1 MESKKINQLA
11 TAVNPSTSDL
21 AIIGDPVTGV
31 SKKITW
37 LQVSTLIG
45 TAANLQQVT
54 DNGATTTNPI
64 AIGGLTITGLS
75 TGVLKSDS
83 GVISSVPFG
92 AANGVATLAG
102 DGKVPSNQLPSY
114 VDDVVEVANYAALP
128 VTGETGKIYITLD
141 NNKVYRWG
149 GSVYVEIAANNA
161 IWGSITGTLANQTD
175 LQNALNLKAT
185 DSLVVHLA
193 GTETITGTKTF
204 SNPSKNDGGI
214 LLQNGSSYS
223 LSGYMN
229 LGGMTDGLRFTSGGG
244 ISNYFALPSSV
255 GYTYTFPAISGT
267 IVAIS
272 GGNSTQYI
280 DGTGA
285 LQTFPTLV
293 SSDKL
298 VKLVRNQS
306 GATMTAGTIV
316 YISGA
321 TGNKPLITKALAT
334 GDSTSAQTYG
344 LVQANIANNAD
355 GYVVVIGNIGDLD
368 TSALTEGQQL
378 YLSGTTA
385 GAYTTTKP
393 YAPIHLVYVGIVLRS
408 HPNQGIIGV
417 KIQNGYE
424 MDELHNVDAQS
435 PSNNDILSYNTS
447 TSLWEHKQIA
457 TTLGFTPIS
466 LASLSA
472 TSPLSYNNT
481 TGAFSIQVATA
492 SQNGYLSSTD
502 WSTFNNKQAALGGTG
517 FVKIS
522 GSTISYDNSTYY
534 LASNPSG
541 FITLASLSA
550 GAGISYSNIT
560 GVISSTITQYTDAL
574 ARAAISSSATGLT
587 YTSATGV
594 FSLTAGYA
602 IPTTAKQTEWD
613 TAYTNR
619 ITSLTTTGTS
629 GVATLVANT
638 LNIPNYTTDL
648 SGYVTLAT
656 SQTITGAKTFSET
669 LNILK
674 GTRTLS
680 LGAVGYANHINIDSG
695 VDFSF
700 NYNNA
705 NTTGGIGFYAGTT
718 TQKFYVNSLGEI
730 TTGSYK
736 ATAIADTYIS
746 SAATWNAKQA
756 ALNGTGFVKATG
768 TTISYDNSTYL
779 TTGSAAS
786 TYVPYTGA
794 TGNVNLGSNNLLLGS
809 GNAGGHIDL
818 VGTTDTAYINIESA
832 GCQVNYNSSRIT
844 TTDKQF
850 GGTFTL
856 DLRPSLVTGNAFI
869 QYFQPVTGTI
879 ALTSQIP
886 SLAGYV
892 PYTGAT
898 ANVNLGAYALQA
910 GGVITTGRTT
920 SDIGG
925 SFVMKIGNG
934 SNNVGDASSV
944 TMYAPTA
951 SQLMFVYKDAAS
963 IIKLVSLSPNQPD
976 STQRY
981 FSWPSSDGQLALV
994 SQLPSLSGY
1003 VTGSGSTNYIPKW
1016 SSGSA
1021 VGNSAMY
1028 DSSGNIG
1035 FNTTFN
1041 MTSYQTTG
1049 LKSIQV
1055 NSTILKGATA
1065 STENHIAF
1073 FTSADSTN
1081 PLGLMIGHST
1091 GATTATKFTYI
1102 ESSEIGLSPNTLRL
1116 NQSGGRVLVGNVD
1129 DGSTKFQVNGNIRG
1143 LSSIKIANSGAEE
1156 AILQVTMS
1164 YADGYRA
1171 VVRLTNSHTG
1181 GRDYGILSTNTSDGV
1196 FGAGKFA
1203 FYDYTSN
1210 SVLGYFDASHN
1221 LSISNDFT
1229 TGGKILI
1236 SDGGNTTIPCLKIG
1250 SATTGISQAVSEQMN
1265 FITSSS
1271 TRLTISSTGVITATT
1286 GAYDFPFKVVG
1297 QNTGYGAS
1305 ILCDATNGAG
1315 GNKHVFM
1322 SSGSTNGAI
1331 GGGHCALYDAT
1342 NDRYNIVI
1350 TNTGKI
1356 HIGGYFPTYTD
1367 PKCQIRTGASYT
1379 NTAANQILFIGSS
1392 DSTGPLGIVFQHSNV
1407 GGRYTTGLVGTRY
1420 GVSGNDIEINTEFS
1434 GTGGMIVRYQ
1444 GNVLVGHASEN
1455 NFGTARSI
1463 QINGAGGS
1471 LVETRYNGTSGVRF
1485 GSGSDHAYMHDPRN
1499 AEMRF
1504 ATSDST
1510 RFYIYG
1516 NGNYSFTGSNV
1527 SDRRAKDNISLLDIT
1542 ATDKIMSL
1550 EAKSYNMKNNPS
1562 QKRYGFI
1569 AQEVKQIVSDLVS
1582 GNENDGY
1589 LGLDYDGLLTL
1600 TIKAL
1605 QEQQKEIQKLK
1616 EK

>member
-1 MESKKINQLA
+1 M
-11 TAVNPSTSDL
+11 
-21 AIIGDPVTGV
+21 
-31 SKKITW
+31 
-37 LQVSTLIG
+37 
-45 TAANLQQVT
+45 
-54 DNGATTTNPI
+54 
-64 AIGGLTITGLS
+64 
-75 TGVLKSDS
+75 
-83 GVISSVPFG
+83 
-92 AANGVATLAG
+92 
-102 DGKVPSNQLPSY
+102 
-114 VDDVVEVANYAALP
+114 
-128 VTGETGKIYITLD
+128 
-141 NNKVYRWG
+141 
-149 GSVYVEIAANNA
+149 
-161 IWGSITGTLANQTD
+161 
-175 LQNALNLKAT
+175 
-185 DSLVVHLA
+185 
-193 GTETITGTKTF
+193 
-204 SNPSKNDGGI
+204 
-214 LLQNGSSYS
+214 
-223 LSGYMN
+223 
-229 LGGMTDGLRFTSGGG
+229 
-244 ISNYFALPSSV
+244 
-255 GYTYTFPAISGT
+255 
-267 IVAIS
+267 
-272 GGNSTQYI
+272 
-280 DGTGA
+280 
-285 LQTFPTLV
+285 
-293 SSDKL
+293 
-298 VKLVRNQS
+298 
-306 GATMTAGTIV
+306 
-316 YISGA
+316 
-321 TGNKPLITKALAT
+321 
-334 GDSTSAQTYG
+334 
-344 LVQANIANNAD
+344 
-355 GYVVVIGNIGDLD
+355 
-368 TSALTEGQQL
+368 
-378 YLSGTTA
+378 SGTTA
-385 GAYTTTKP
+385 GAWTTTKP
-393 YAPIHLVYVGIVLRS
+393 YAPTHLVYVGIVLRS

-466 LASLSA
+466 LSSLSA
-472 TSPLSYNNT
+472 TSPLSYNNG

-502 WSTFNNKQAALGGTG
+502 FSTFNNKQAALGGTG
-517 FVKIS
+517 FVKIT

-534 LASNPSG
+534 LASNPSA
-541 FITLASLSA
+541 FITLASLSS
-550 GAGISYSNIT
+550 GTGISYSNTT

-574 ARAAISSSATGLT
+574 ARAAFSESVVGLDYSSS
-587 YTSATGV
+587 TGV
-594 FSLTAGYA
+594 LSTTTGYA

-629 GVATLVANT
+629 GVATLIANT
-638 LNIPNYTTDL
+638 LNIPNYGSAL
-648 SGYVTLAT
+648 SDYVPYTGATANVNLATRTLTASILTATGVGINIDGDGTGGGALNLKNYNSISSAGTGYTSIFAQASDRVVFNLATASGIKYVAFTFGNLAWNSQRYYGLPNADGTLALTSDIPSLANYVTLDGTQTISGNKTFSGINSFTGYTSFSYASTFMNGTSLNWTAAGSHTAGSLTLSSAHSGSTSSLILSDGDTAKYIYFSFTNTATGTKTYTLPDTTGTLALT
-656 SQTITGAKTFSET
+656 SQIPSLTNYVTLDGTQTISGAKTFSET

-718 TQKFYVNSLGEI
+718 TQKFYVNNLGEI
-730 TTGSYK
+730 TIGSYK
-736 ATAIADTYIS
+736 ATAIADAYIS
-746 SAATWNAKQA
+746 SAATWNAKA
-756 ALNGTGFVKATG
+756 TDSLVVHLAGDETITGDKKYNVPIYFSDSIVSSHVITGYTGFWAFKSSGTFYIAAGG
-768 TTISYDNSTYL
+768 TTYNNWAL
-779 TTGSAAS
+779 PAAS
-786 TYVPYTGA
+786 
-794 TGNVNLGSNNLLLGS
+794 
-809 GNAGGHIDL
+809 
-818 VGTTDTAYINIESA
+818 GT
-832 GCQVNYNSSRIT
+832 
-844 TTDKQF
+844 
-850 GGTFTL
+850 L
-856 DLRPSLVTGNAFI
+856 
-869 QYFQPVTGTI
+869 
-879 ALTSQIP
+879 ALTSDIP
-886 SLAGYV
+886 SLA
-892 PYTGAT
+892 
-898 ANVNLGAYALQA
+898 
-910 GGVITTGRTT
+910 
-920 SDIGG
+920 
-925 SFVMKIGNG
+925 
-934 SNNVGDASSV
+934 
-944 TMYAPTA
+944 
-951 SQLMFVYKDAAS
+951 
-963 IIKLVSLSPNQPD
+963 
-976 STQRY
+976 
-981 FSWPSSDGQLALV
+981 
-994 SQLPSLSGY
+994 GY

-1021 VGNSAMY
+1021 VGNSAIY

-1041 MTSYQTTG
+1041 MTSYQTAG

-1102 ESSEIGLSPNTLRL
+1102 ESSEIGLSPNTLRF

-1129 DGSTKFQVNGNIRG
+1129 DGSTTFQVNGSARA
-1143 LSSIKIANSGAEE
+1143 LSSIKVANSGAQE
-1156 AILQVTMS
+1156 ALLQATS
-1164 YADGYRA
+1164 NYADGYRA
-1171 VVRLTNSHTG
+1171 VLRLTNTHTG
-1181 GRDYGILSTNTSDGV
+1181 GRDYGIFSTNTSDGV
-1196 FGAGKFA
+1196 FGTGKLG

-1210 SVLGYFDASHN
+1210 SVLGYFDAAHSLN
-1221 LSISNDFT
+1221 LNYDFT
-1229 TGGKILI
+1229 TSGKILI

-1265 FITSSS
+1265 FITSSI
-1271 TRLTISSTGVITATT
+1271 TRLTISSTGVITATN

-1331 GGGHCALYDAT
+1331 GGGHLALYDAT

-1356 HIGGYFPTYTD
+1356 HIGGYFPTYAD

-1516 NGNYSFTGSNV
+1516 NGNYDFTGSDV
-1527 SDRRAKDNISLLDIT
+1527 SDRRAKTNISPLEIS

-1550 EAKSYNMKNNPS
+1550 QAKTYNMKNNLS
-1562 QKRYGFI
+1562 QIRYGFI
-1569 AQEVKQIVSDLVS
+1569 AQDVKEIVSDLVI

-1589 LGLDYDGLLTL
+1589 IGMDYNGLLTL
-1600 TIKAL
+1600 AIKTL